1 MKDILR
7 KQSTHPRGHAHT
19 HTHILH
25 HHDKSHVNRMLACAR
40 AHAPLCDARRCVCL
54 LLLGLDVVW
63 WREHARTGAEH
74 RSSSGDAGSAGSG
87 GGGEADGDAVEM
99 EGSLL
104 LPRTSEAGAADAA
117 GPTPSGDYAIDV
129 PSRSPGEDASCM
141 GDEGDGDG
149 AGGCAGSRRG
159 GEDRFGTDLLGC
171 CGLRTAPSVIGLD
184 SL

>member
-1 MKDILR
+1 VLW
-7 KQSTHPRGHAHT
+7 TY
-19 HTHILH
+19 L
-25 HHDKSHVNRMLACAR
+25 
-40 AHAPLCDARRCVCL
+40 LCRDLYLWEDTAEIFGGAAATMPPCVCL
-54 LLLGLDVVW
+54 LLLGLDVMW

-74 RSSSGDAGSAGSG
+74 RSLSGAAGSAGSG

-129 PSRSPGEDASCM
+129 PSRSPGEGASCM

-159 GEDRFGTDLLGC
+159 GEQEHFATDL
-171 CGLRTAPSVIGLD
+171 LRTAPSVIGLD